1 MLKLGILASGNGTN
15 AQAIIDKTRAGLIEA
30 EVRLICTNNPC
41 AGVLER
47 AKKAGIT
54 SIVLQPGDFADR
66 DGYDRALVKV
76 FLACNIEVVLLA
88 GYMLLLG
95 RNFLDAFT
103 GPILNIHP
111 ALLPSFPGLH
121 GIADTLDYGE
131 KIGGVSVH
139 FVDEKMDHGPLV
151 IQAAVGIDDN
161 MGMDELAGIIHAL
174 EHRIYPQAVQWL
186 CEGRLTREGRKVH
199 LAKTGKPLAPQPQ
212 NALIWPPLEEGF

>member
-15 AQAIIDKTRAGLIEA
+15 AQAIIDKARAGLIGG
-30 EVRLICTNNPC
+30 EVRLVCTNNPR

-54 SIVLQPGDFADR
+54 SIVLQPGDFTDR
-66 DGYDRALVKV
+66 ESYDRALVKV
-76 FLACNIEVVLLA
+76 FLACNIEAVLLA
-88 GYMLLLG
+88 GYMLLLSQ
-95 RNFLDAFT
+95 NFLDAFP
-103 GPILNIHP
+103 GPVLNIHP

-121 GIADTLDYGE
+121 GISDTLDYGE

-151 IQAAVGIDDN
+151 IQAALGIDEY
-161 MGMDELAGIIHAL
+161 MGYDEFAGKIHAL

-186 CEGRLTREGRKVH
+186 CEGRLTREGRKVR
-199 LAKTGKPLAPQPQ
+199 LAKSGRPLAPQPQ